1 MLASGRGQSGREMM
15 CTVISFVSFLFIFVY
30 SHQPQFVLILRCFNT
45 FSSAGLVAFMFG
57 FCYFKNH
64 IYIYIYVFGFCFV
77 FLNIGHILI
86 GSLFQSLSL
95 SFSGRM
101 ASFPRYCMS
110 FATSLCQSDQ

>member
-15 CTVISFVSFLFIFVY
+15 CTVISFVSFLVIFVY

-64 IYIYIYVFGFCFV
+64 IYIYICVWVLFCFFKYWPYTDWLPLSKSLPL
-77 FLNIGHILI
+77 FLWQDG
-86 GSLFQSLSL
+86 
-95 SFSGRM
+95 
-101 ASFPRYCMS
+101 
-110 FATSLCQSDQ
+110 